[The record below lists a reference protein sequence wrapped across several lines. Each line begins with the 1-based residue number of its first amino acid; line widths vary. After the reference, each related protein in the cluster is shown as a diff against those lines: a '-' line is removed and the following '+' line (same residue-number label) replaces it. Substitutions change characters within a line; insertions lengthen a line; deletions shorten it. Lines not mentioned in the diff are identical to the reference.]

1 MGRADRLC
9 RALGERVL
17 RLVGPVEDAMG
28 EVYVGW
34 FAALDAA
41 ACPARFRAS
50 GDEGWG
56 FPGWNAQNSGPAIA
70 RAALHRHLDSDRPYG
85 APPLP
90 EPLALVREWMT
101 SNRPVALTAVGC
113 WVAERLDAGDAPT
126 LAAAAASATRWLTG
140 FVRALGWPLP
150 PGLALLGGAAGSRS
164 APDQAATA
172 RPLVWRPAKG
182 APVKVASGADARLGR
197 QRGSG
202 DFAMVVH
209 RPIVGADDR
218 LADRA
223 AFEATAAALAIRIV
237 PARVLVTAGDTGD
250 VARLDVDDALLA
262 RGADLIAGVV
272 EQRALATGS
281 GWSAE
286 DATPTPACRH
296 CHLAPTCPP
305 GTAWLDGP
313 GRWRGGLP
321 RLLVPH
327 DLPGPAGPPARRS
340 GEPAQPAQ
348 SPVGNGSDGPV
359 VR

>member
-9 RALGERVL
+9 RELGERVL
-17 RLVGPVEDAMG
+17 GLVEPVGEAVG

-34 FAALDAA
+34 FAALDAV

-56 FPGWNAQNSGPAIA
+56 FPGWTAQNSGPAIA
-70 RAALHRHLDSDRPYG
+70 RAALHRHLDTDRPFG
-85 APPLP
+85 APPPLP
-90 EPLALVREWMT
+90 EPLALVRQWMAT
-101 SNRPVALTAVGC
+101 HRPVADTAVGG
-113 WVAERLDAGDAPT
+113 WGAERLDAGDAPT

-150 PGLALLGGAAGSRS
+150 HGLALLGGAAGNRS
-164 APDQAATA
+164 APDRADAA

-209 RPIVGADDR
+209 RPIVGSDDR

-237 PARVLVTAGDTGD
+237 PARVLVTAGDTGEA
-250 VARLDVDDALLA
+250 VRLDVDDALLS
-262 RGADLIAGVV
+262 RGADLIAGMV
-272 EQRALATGS
+272 EQRVRATQV
-281 GWSAE
+281 GWSPD
-286 DATPTPACRH
+286 DATPTAACRH
-296 CHLAPTCPP
+296 CHLVATCPP
-305 GTAWLDGP
+305 GTAWLQGP

-321 RLLVPH
+321 S
-327 DLPGPAGPPARRS
+327 LPAF
-340 GEPAQPAQ
+340 
-348 SPVGNGSDGPV
+348 SD
-359 VR
+359 